1 MASLDQSA
9 VCMVVYNKYPAD
21 PRVRRAAESL
31 TVAGYKVHV
40 ICTSESGAPPED
52 EFNGVTIHRVPVL
65 KDSGAKISNLIAVAA
80 FMFRTTGKVLSVH
93 RRFRPAFYHVH
104 SLPDFLVA
112 TVLIPRM
119 LGAKLVLDL
128 HESFPEIVQ
137 ARFKAGADLLAQIA
151 GWMERVSCMLSNR
164 VIVVNDTIAGLV
176 IKRGE
181 RPDKVTVI
189 MNSPEIRNI
198 PIPQDQLHPQV
209 EAARR
214 LGSPLFVYA
223 GGINEDRDIKT
234 LIDAISLLQKESI
247 ELHALLY
254 THTETPY
261 LKEIQAYI
269 RKLSLEE
276 IVQFCGYL
284 QPESVLANLR
294 ASSLGIVTYVLS
306 PLTEIALPN
315 KVFEYIAVNC
325 PIVVADLPT
334 LKTLLN
340 DAAYYYTPGNPSS
353 LSEAIKAA
361 LYGDEKIAKIKKAK
375 TAYEKCAWDVMNM
388 RLLDVYDKLK
398 NSKPSPAQE

>member
-1 MASLDQSA
+1 
-9 VCMVVYNKYPAD
+9 MVVYNKYPAD

-31 TVAGYKVHV
+31 VAVGYKVHV
-40 ICTSESGAPPED
+40 ICTSEQGAPLED
-52 EFNGVTIHRVPVL
+52 EFNGVTIHRIPVL
-65 KDSGAKISNLIAVAA
+65 KDSGVKIANFIAVAA
-80 FMFRTTGKVLSVH
+80 FMFRAAGKVLSVR
-93 RRFRPAFYHVH
+93 RRFRPAYYHVH
-104 SLPDFLVA
+104 SLPDFLIAV
-112 TVLIPRM
+112 VLIPRI
-119 LGAKLVLDL
+119 LGARLVLDL
-128 HESFPEIVQ
+128 HESFPEIVR
-137 ARFKAGADLLAQIA
+137 ARFKTGAGLLARIA
-151 GWMERVSCMLSNR
+151 GWIERLSCMVSDR

-181 RPDKVTVI
+181 RADKVTVI
-189 MNSPEIRNI
+189 MNSPEIRNT

-234 LIDAISLLQKESI
+234 LIEAISLLQKESI

-261 LKEIQAYI
+261 LEEIQAYI

-334 LKTLLN
+334 LKTLLD

-361 LYGDEKIAKIKKAK
+361 LYDHERITKIKKAK
-375 TAYEKCAWDVMNM
+375 IAYEKCAWDVMNM

-398 NSKPSPAQE
+398 NNKLSRAQK